1 MFVKTEVPGLPDYQ
15 VIQHS
20 YLDCPSRFDDAAS
33 QAFVFL

>member
-15 VIQHS
+15 VIEHS
-20 YLDCPSRFDDAAS
+20 DLNCASCFDDAAS